1 MARSSAP
8 GLLIAC
14 AVLIGALFLAFSLG
28 RYPVGVGDLFEIF
41 AAKIFGYP
49 SDLPAAAVNVIFQVR
64 GPRVLIAVLVGAA
77 LAVAGTAFQGLF
89 RNPLVSQTCSG
100 LRPARRWARSSVF
113 ISRLVFSLCRY
124 WHLSAVWPQWSL
136 SI

>member
-89 RNPLVSQTCSG
+89 RNP
-100 LRPARRWARSSVF
+100 
-113 ISRLVFSLCRY
+113 
-124 WHLSAVWPQWSL
+124 
-136 SI
+136 